1 MVDLD
6 VVFRSIINFRNKEGK
21 LTIPQSDLIKN
32 LKTFNQMLPKVPEEK
47 AYSLLYSFIS
57 EFVRDCTGDEPEL
70 PSYEFLY
77 EHFDTVEGNESV
89 LAVLDKI
96 KTQKPYIG
104 QEYRKL
110 LTMYNE
116 DQNLNKLEMVLS
128 NVAKIA
134 STGMEEG
141 TGKNKRKLKGI
152 LDGVSYF
159 ASETKGLHREIS
171 GIKLEG
177 QIISKEDSSE
187 AWEEYHK
194 TKSNP
199 TDSLGVYTGID
210 AIDDAC
216 KGLKNTEFMLVAAYT
231 GHCKTTFCLNMA
243 YRAIFSGWNT
253 AFVSLEMSFI
263 EIRRMIYVLHSC
275 NPMFKDK
282 HPKYAHLV
290 GKIKYNDVAY
300 GTLSKEEEEYYK
312 LVIKDILE
320 NEDYGKFYVWQPDK
334 SVTTVADIDMKF
346 RDIQHEFKAKGR
358 DLEFGIIDY
367 VSLMGADDKERT
379 RDHNQTLNNIIKSIK
394 RMCLTFNNGKGLRV
408 VSPFQTNRE
417 GYKDAKAHDGIYNST
432 ALSNAHEAERS
443 ADVIMSIF
451 ISETDRNSGM
461 LKICN
466 LKNRRNKFFQP
477 FSACINFESKYIY
490 NYTGNADIDPLED
503 MISIVGKE

>member
-1 MVDLD
+1 MTDLD
-6 VVFRSIINFRNKEGK
+6 VVFRSIINFRNNSGS
-21 LTIPQSDLIKN
+21 LTISQDDLLKN
-32 LKTFNQMLPKVPEEK
+32 LKVFNQMLPQVPDEK
-47 AYSLLYSFIS
+47 AYRILYSFIS
-57 EFVRDCTGDEPEL
+57 EFVRDCDMNSPEL

-77 EHFDTVEGNESV
+77 EHFDKVEGNESV

-96 KTQKPYIG
+96 KVQKPYIG

-116 DQNLNKLEMVLS
+116 DQNLNRLEMVLS

-134 STGMEEG
+134 STGMED
-141 TGKNKRKLKGI
+141 GKGRNKRKLKGI
-152 LDGVSYF
+152 LDSISYF
-159 ASETKGLHREIS
+159 ATETKDLHREIS
-171 GIKLEG
+171 GVKLEG
-177 QIISKEDSSE
+177 QIISSEDSLE
-187 AWEEYHK
+187 ALEEYAK
-194 TKSNP
+194 IKNNP
-199 TDSLGVYTGID
+199 TDSLGIYTGID

-216 KGLKNTEFMLVAAYT
+216 KGLKNSELMLVAAYT

-253 AFVSLEMSFI
+253 AFVSLEMSFT
-263 EIRRMIYVLHSC
+263 ELRRMIYVLHSC
-275 NPMFKDK
+275 NPMFRQK

-290 GKIKYNDVAY
+290 GQLTYNGVTY
-300 GTLSKEEEEYYK
+300 GTLNKEEEAFYK
-312 LVIKDILE
+312 LVVQDILE
-320 NEDYGKFYVWQPDK
+320 NEDYGKFYIWQPEK

-346 RDIQHEFKAKGR
+346 RSIQHEFKSKGR
-358 DLEFGIIDY
+358 DLDFGIIDY
-367 VSLMGADDKERT
+367 VSLMGADEKEST
-379 RDHNQTLNNIIKSIK
+379 KDHNQTLNNIIKSLK
-394 RMCLTFNNGKGLRV
+394 RMCLTFNNGNGIRL

-417 GYKDAKAHDGIYNST
+417 GYKDAKAHDGIYNAT

-477 FSACINFESKYIY
+477 FKACINFESKYIY

-503 MISIVGKE
+503 MELILGS